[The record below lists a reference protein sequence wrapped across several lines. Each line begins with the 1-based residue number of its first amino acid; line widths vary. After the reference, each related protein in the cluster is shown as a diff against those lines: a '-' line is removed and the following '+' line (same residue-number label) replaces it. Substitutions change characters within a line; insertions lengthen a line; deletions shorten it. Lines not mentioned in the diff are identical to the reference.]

1 MPNSSW
7 ARAGPFQVSI
17 DFSPEGSDRRRAF
30 YFLKKKNFW
39 TFFFACAF
47 GSLSSFY
54 TSLSLPHF
62 LHWSARPADVFP
74 FVSRF
79 TNRIAFSSSA
89 NARSPSANKRY
100 PFLSLHHSL
109 LFLSLST
116 TNHQIRRPALPC
128 VPDLISSSFL
138 THSPLCPR
146 LLFLLPDRTQWNI
159 AKRDDS
165 RRQSTRWLEPNLL
178 LSKASFDPII
188 ANSFFLSVA
197 LRLTASSLPNNSA
210 LYNPRIWWG
219 FKRLEREK
227 S

>member
-1 MPNSSW
+1 MRLALSPLSIRLCLSLIFFIDLQGQPTSFPSSL
-7 ARAGPFQVSI
+7 GLQIGLPFHPRQTLEAPLPTNDI
-17 DFSPEGSDRRRAF
+17 PFSPSIIPF
-30 YFLKKKNFW
+30 
-39 TFFFACAF
+39 
-47 GSLSSFY
+47 SF
-54 TSLSLPHF
+54 
-62 LHWSARPADVFP
+62 
-74 FVSRF
+74 
-79 TNRIAFSSSA
+79 
-89 NARSPSANKRY
+89 
-100 PFLSLHHSL
+100 
-109 LFLSLST
+109 SLST

-138 THSPLCPR
+138 THSPLLPR

-219 FKRLEREK
+219 FKRLEREREREK